1 MKSRARSVVS
11 TPDGVSPDAAQL
23 KTKHEALQLSG
34 LNVWTWCG
42 HDGVA
47 SLSEQTLLIFGSTS
61 HNLECSSVIP
71 EHGDPVVVDKVLHP
85 GILARCVLQQT
96 PI

>member
-1 MKSRARSVVS
+1 MKSRARSVAS
-11 TPDGVSPDAAQL
+11 TPDGVSPGAAQL

-34 LNVWTWCG
+34 LNMWTWCG
-42 HDGVA
+42 HDSVA

-61 HNLECSSVIP
+61 HNLDSYSVIP
-71 EHGDPVVVDKVLHP
+71 EHATLLSWTRSFTQAS
-85 GILARCVLQQT
+85 LARCVLKQT